1 MRYAIQVTAGHS
13 TLIHTYSHPDL
24 LTLSAGATY
33 NEFAKIAAAFVSSGV
48 CKRPTL
54 YRPPYGNTNATVAAL
69 TGRMGLRGVLWNVDT
84 VDWSLAKTNPTKML
98 ADFKSN
104 LAATGTAGVIHLQH
118 DLLLESVNLVPQ
130 VRGQHDGVGVG
141 VGWGRGRMRREPM
154 QGALVAAS
162 LSFESRA
169 HLCPPALRG
178 FCTPSGA
185 LLLAF
190 EKPASKFS
198 VDS

>member
-1 MRYAIQVTAGHS
+1 M
-13 TLIHTYSHPDL
+13 
-24 LTLSAGATY
+24 
-33 NEFAKIAAAFVSSGV
+33 SSGV

-84 VDWSLAKTNPTKML
+84 VDWALAKTNPTKML

-130 VRGQHDGVGVG
+130 VRGQHDGVGEGVG
-141 VGWGRGRMRREPM
+141 VGE
-154 QGALVAAS
+154 GANAEGAHAGSAS
-162 LSFESRA
+162 GCLPQLRVPRA
-169 HLCPPALRG
+169 PGPPVRALHTLRATRA
-178 FCTPSGA
+178 CI
-185 LLLAF
+185 
-190 EKPASKFS
+190 
-198 VDS
+198 